1 MKRDKFSIKTQYII
15 MCLISMVSV
24 FAGLYAQEKGST
36 VIKAAAIILPMFLCV
51 SLDSKDTFLLI
62 GMLLPA
68 NRVLTLGGCS
78 VLILIA
84 LVTVL
89 KEFFRR
95 DLFVSRKILFA
106 SLTFVLYVC
115 IVSQGGQLF
124 GAAKIILMLFYFLI
138 VLQHADAKQLLAE
151 QVSSIAF
158 GIIMGSAMN
167 MLVASSGSSGVS
179 RFRIGENGGNVLG
192 IECGI
197 LAVCL
202 LVMLLQGLGNIFWM
216 CIELIAVLF
225 IGLMTASKSFLLALL
240 IGGIWILL
248 FIIYKSTTKQMRIV
262 MFGIFG
268 LAVGFIL
275 LFAMG
280 GAFYSY
286 CAQMLHRIINPTRG
300 DISNGRI
307 AIWTQYFE
315 VFQNHPQY
323 FWFGNLNYLLFGIE
337 WVAHNMI
344 IEQIA
349 EYGII
354 GSVIL
359 VYLYV
364 RVFKELNRTN
374 QCRYKMLA
382 MTAAPLI
389 AFLVVSMASHTL
401 LGFPQTLLLFVCW
414 MCGIQS
420 LDKSELKRGQ

>member
-24 FAGLYAQEKGST
+24 FAGLYAQEKSSM
-36 VIKAAAIILPMFLCV
+36 VIKAAAIILPMLLCV
-51 SLDSKDTFLLI
+51 LLCSKDTLLLI

-95 DLFVSRKILFA
+95 DFFVSKKILFA

-115 IVSQGGQLF
+115 IVSRGGQLF
-124 GAAKIILMLFYFLI
+124 GAAKIILMLFYLLN
-138 VLQHADAKQLLAE
+138 VLHRADTKRLYGEL
-151 QVSSIAF
+151 VSSITF

-167 MLVASSGSSGVS
+167 MLVVSSGSSGVS
-179 RFRIGENGGNVLG
+179 RFRIGESGGNILG

-202 LVMLLQGLGNIFWM
+202 LIMLIQGLGSNFWM

-248 FIIYKSTTKQMRIV
+248 FIPYKSITKQMWV
-262 MFGIFG
+262 VLLGLLG

-275 LFAMG
+275 LLAMG
-280 GAFYSY
+280 GTFYSY
-286 CAQMLHRIINPTRG
+286 CAQMLHRIVNPTRG

-307 AIWTQYFE
+307 AIWMQYFK
-315 VFQNHPQY
+315 VFQNHPRY

-354 GSVIL
+354 GSAIL

-364 RVFKELNRTN
+364 RVFKNLNRTN

-401 LGFPQTLLLFVCW
+401 LGFSQTLLLFVCW

-420 LDKSELKRGQ
+420 LDKSELKRG